1 MRKVEL
7 FLDSYLKQFKMF
19 TDVDE
24 LLKSYDQQISKADPE
39 SKVKAYNL
47 FKEFVE
53 LASIIDSFDDWGDEE
68 WTNFLIC
75 MQSAFIEKGR
85 STAISCALAA
95 LGIILDN
102 SKGDPVK
109 VEQVSSSGAVVTKVT
124 INIQMMKTPLLEKFR
139 EKLSDCIKQLIWVH
153 STLNMDNFKVDE
165 SRVEV
170 ELKAE
175 YTTVV
180 YTRKCCFSKI
190 EGGNYGI

>member
-7 FLDSYLKQFKMF
+7 FLDSYLKQFRLF

-24 LLKSYDQQISKADPE
+24 LLKSYDQQLSEAEPE
-39 SKVKAYNL
+39 SKVKSYNL

-53 LASIIDSFDDWGDEE
+53 LASIIDSFDSWGEGE
-68 WTNFLIC
+68 WTNFLVC
-75 MQSAFIEKGR
+75 MQSAFVEKGR

-95 LGIILDN
+95 LGIILDV

-109 VEQVSSSGAVVTKVT
+109 IEQAPSGGNVVTKVT
-124 INIQMMKTPLLEKFR
+124 VNIKMMRTPLLEKFR
-139 EKLSDCIKQLIWVH
+139 EKLSSCIKQLIWVH
-153 STLNMDNFKVDE
+153 SILNMDNFRVDE

-180 YTRKCCFSKI
+180 YIRKCCFSKI